1 MILGKKEILEKIK
14 DKKLIIKPLNK
25 NQINAV
31 SIDLTLDNKFRIF
44 EKKDLI
50 KLDSDYK
57 KFSHVVKKNF
67 LILQPGDFVLGITKE
82 RIKMPENIA
91 GFLEGRSRYARL
103 GIAIHVTSS
112 LIQPGVNN
120 KQVLEIKNLGN
131 SDILLKAGTRIC
143 QLVLM
148 KIQGNDSYKGK
159 FKRQVKI

>member
-1 MILGKKEILEKIK
+1 MILGKKEILEEIK
-14 DKKLIIKPLNK
+14 RKNLQIKPLNR
-25 NQINAV
+25 NQIGAV
-31 SIDLTLDNKFRIF
+31 SIDLTLDNKFRLF

-57 KFSHVVKKNF
+57 KFSRVVKKNS

-103 GIAIHVTSS
+103 GISVHITSS

-143 QLVLM
+143 QLVL
-148 KIQGNDSYKGK
+148 IRTSGNDSYKGK
-159 FKRQVKI
+159 FKKQVKI